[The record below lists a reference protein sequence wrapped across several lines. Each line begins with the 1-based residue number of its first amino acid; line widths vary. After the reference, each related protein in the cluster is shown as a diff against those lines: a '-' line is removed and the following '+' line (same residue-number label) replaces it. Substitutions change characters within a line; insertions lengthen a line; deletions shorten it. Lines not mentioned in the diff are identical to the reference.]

1 MRVEF
6 KNSVR
11 AILNRVATTYRQVVF
26 CTRWVICIGATF
38 LVWGGALWFGSLAW
52 DQKQGAVLAVM
63 GFVGWLAVC
72 RFVSIFVRLVIFF
85 GFILFLHLFY
95 SSELLNDGY
104 CG

>member
-72 RFVSIFVRLVIFF
+72 RFVLPGFWILSIEVIKRFF
-85 GFILFLHLFY
+85 QYIEYRFL
-95 SSELLNDGY
+95 
-104 CG
+104 

>member
-6 KNSVR
+6 KKSVR
-11 AILNRVATTYRQVVF
+11 AVLNVIASTYRQVVF

-72 RFVSIFVRLVIFF
+72 RFVLPGFWILSIEVIRRFF
-85 GFILFLHLFY
+85 QYIEYRFL
-95 SSELLNDGY
+95 
-104 CG
+104 